1 MEEQIYNL
9 LNYIKN
15 TTCVPKC
22 DELGISQDRLVALV
36 KKCNKDLLLD
46 KEYVY
51 VNILDEVQYDDN
63 ADMGI
68 TSLGLKYLDVHN
80 PVGKVKN

>member
-15 TTCVPKC
+15 TACVPKC
-22 DELGISQDRLVALV
+22 DELGIPQDRLVAIV

-51 VNILDEVQYDDN
+51 VNVLGEVQYDDN

-68 TSLGLKYLDVHN
+68 TFLGLKYLEEHN
-80 PVGKVKN
+80 PVGKVIN

>member
-9 LNYIKN
+9 LNYIKS
-15 TTCVPKC
+15 TACVPKC
-22 DELGISQDRLVALV
+22 DELGISQNRLVAIV
-36 KKCNKDLLLD
+36 KKCNRDFLLD

-51 VNILDEVQYDDN
+51 VNVLGEIQYDDN

-68 TSLGLKYLDVHN
+68 TSLGLKYLEEHN
-80 PVGKVKN
+80 QVGKVIN